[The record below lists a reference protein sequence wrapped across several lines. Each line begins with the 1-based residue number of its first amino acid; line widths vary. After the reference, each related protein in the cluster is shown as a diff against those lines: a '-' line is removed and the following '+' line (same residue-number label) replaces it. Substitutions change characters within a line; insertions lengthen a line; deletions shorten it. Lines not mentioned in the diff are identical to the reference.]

1 MEVPEKLAGQ
11 SRGAV
16 DGDEMMMGPGKCRVI
31 WAADFQLLK
40 YWVEVGLSFLMGLD
54 LSCDLRLSV
63 LVRGVVVA
71 PCLAGLKKESG
82 SRTASGRK
90 AGWSVVREAE

>member
-31 WAADFQLLK
+31 WAAEFQLLK
-40 YWVEVGLSFLMGLD
+40 YWVEVGLSFLLGLD

-71 PCLAGLKKESG
+71 PCWVEEGVRLANSVGSES
-82 SRTASGRK
+82 RLVGRQ
-90 AGWSVVREAE
+90 GG